1 MRLILDGNSILNAAL
16 LGGIDIEDGRK
27 ITGEDGKT
35 TQVNS
40 AQYGVDKFF
49 DQINTLCQ
57 EFNVAP
63 RQMILV
69 WDGKNSKL
77 RRRAFLETY
86 KVGRDKAPEVSEQI
100 NIARDLCTRT
110 MLDLG
115 AHVAQQQGY
124 EADDVIGYLCKVL
137 PGRKTVVTSDGDLT
151 VLHDATTDVWRLG
164 KMNENPYGPFP
175 HKYITLYKALVG
187 DTSDKIPGAKGFG
200 DGAWVDMCRIFG
212 LDALEEFQRMIV
224 EGCLHELKENVPDL
238 KVLQKVLDN
247 KEMVTTSWRVA
258 SLLIDDINTMNKP
271 LELQAGMVVQL
282 GATEFQPSDLKR
294 FYGTSTLVHA
304 GNFDAVY
311 QRLAKVRFNMSPFV
325 ALDIETSA
333 SDESDEW
340 VESVQKAMDSDKDRL
355 DVLGHELCGMS
366 LTFGDNTQHTIY
378 MTVDHAASD
387 VANITVDQC
396 RMMCELIPQEK
407 PLIVQN
413 RSFEFSVLYRTWG
426 EQWKDNGWHGFLP
439 NCIDTLVGGSYV
451 DENIRKGLK
460 ERSLHHLGYTQATYE
475 ATTTKSGSV
484 GSMVGGQLKKT
495 YQKEVSPAVFRENVI
510 VVEDEWVDDDGE
522 VHQTSVEQITS
533 ELVTPAV
540 VETWEDR
547 QFKMNQLTAHDV
559 FAYGCDDTICT
570 AALHTHYQ
578 LVMEIEAT
586 WDTYLAVETLPQYLT
601 SLAYVQGIPVSMP
614 TLIEM
619 ERKDDASYD
628 AAWRVLREY
637 LMSKGWE
644 GTTCPEFC
652 DDIEPSDAKLA
663 VSILLGGEFTT
674 RKRKLDGIAF
684 DIRAQYPS
692 DPLVYLLAH
701 IVEQNSVAALND
713 LIKRN
718 FTGEPQINFGSPKQ
732 MRHLFYEVIGMT
744 PRIVNKLTDKERADP
759 VKASAFKK
767 RAAAK
772 RAGKDLFAN
781 PFIDALGDMS
791 EGRSKPLYLGL
802 TPEELKALIGKSSTD
817 DTAVSTALAMD
828 NLGDTEKAVLV
839 AYAKVREIMTRRNL
853 FYKTYRAIPHW
864 RDGRIHASLN
874 QSEAVTRRYSASAP
888 NIQQMGASGEGA
900 KLREV
905 LNAHHK
911 DAVVVS
917 LDWAGQELRVSA
929 ELSGDEAMPSCFVGD
944 NLRDMH
950 SLPAVSAAPLI
961 WGEEVTY
968 DQFQALRGS
977 DDPAVRAKAKALR
990 DKAKMTNFASLYGSG
1005 AASLSENLMI
1015 SEAEAQS
1022 FLDARSAAFPGVIQ
1036 WDLNVKDRAN
1046 ECGYA
1051 LTMMGARRHLSEA
1064 LSSDNK
1070 YDKVRAE
1077 RQVSNFW
1084 VQSSSAEMAKLAM
1097 SRVWSS
1103 GICTDGRF
1111 DATFM
1116 FPVHDE
1122 LCFSVHK
1129 DHVADFLVEAHACM
1143 IAPYAGMSIPL
1154 ESSIAMGRTFACEVE
1169 IGMTPSREAVEKGLA
1184 QIFGA
1189 TQ

>member
-652 DDIEPSDAKLA
+652 DDIEPADAKLV

-674 RKRKLDGIAF
+674 RKRKLDGIAE
-684 DIRAQYPS
+684 DILQQFPDNDLA
-692 DPLVYLLAH
+692 YLLAN
-701 IVEQNSVAALND
+701 IVRKNDIKTLND
-713 LIKRN
+713 LIKSY

-732 MRHLFYEVIGMT
+732 MQHLFYDVIGMT
-744 PRIVNKLTDKERADP
+744 PRIVNKLTEKERADP

-767 RAAAK
+767 RRQIK
-772 RAGKDLFAN
+772 EGKGA
-781 PFIDALGDMS
+781 
-791 EGRSKPLYLGL
+791 EY
-802 TPEELKALIGKSSTD
+802 TPEELKALISKSSTD
-817 DTAVSTALAMD
+817 DTAVTTALAMD
-828 NLGDTEKAVLV
+828 DLGTIEKAVLS
-839 AYAKVREIMTRRNL
+839 AYAKVREVMTRRNL

-888 NIQQMGASGEGA
+888 NIQQMSARGEGA

-905 LNAHHK
+905 LVAHHR

-917 LDWAGQELRVSA
+917 LDFSGQELRLGA
-929 ELSGDEAMPSCFVGD
+929 DLSGDEAMTSCYVGE

-950 SLPAVSAAPLI
+950 SLTAVAAALLVL
-961 WGEEVTY
+961 GEEITY
-968 DQFQALRGS
+968 EQFQKNRKS
-977 DDPAVRAKAKALR
+977 DDPVVRAKADALR
-990 DKAKMTNFASLYGSG
+990 GKAKTVNFAAQYGGSSVTVAVG
-1005 AASLSENLMI
+1005 LM
-1015 SEAEAQS
+1015 STEEVAQS
-1022 FLDARSAAFPGVIQ
+1022 FLDARAAAFPGIVE
-1036 WDLNVKDRAN
+1036 WDGKVREQAK

-1051 LTMMGARRHLSEA
+1051 LTMMGARRHLREA
-1064 LSSDNK
+1064 LNSDNK
-1070 YDKVRAE
+1070 WDVQKAE
-1077 RQVSNFW
+1077 RQVGNFW
-1084 VQSSSAEMAKLAM
+1084 IQGSAAEMSKLAM
-1097 SRVWSS
+1097 ARVWSS
-1103 GICTDGRF
+1103 GICTGKY
-1111 DATFM
+1111 DAVFY

-1122 LCFSVHK
+1122 LVFSVHK
-1129 DHVADFLVEAHACM
+1129 DQAADFLAEAHACM
-1143 IAPYAGMSIPL
+1143 VAQYSTMKIPL
-1154 ESSIAMGRTFACEVE
+1154 ESSIAIGRNFGCELE
-1169 IGMTPSREAVEKGLA
+1169 IGNVPDRALIEKAVNSLFERLTQKEKQEA
-1184 QIFGA
+1184 
-1189 TQ
+1189 